1 MAKTGILE
9 SVSMLLTF
17 LGIFLGP
24 GASGEGVCYGLNNLL
39 SERKRY
45 NDYEILYVYS
55 PARGKGK

>member
-1 MAKTGILE
+1 
-9 SVSMLLTF
+9 MLLTF